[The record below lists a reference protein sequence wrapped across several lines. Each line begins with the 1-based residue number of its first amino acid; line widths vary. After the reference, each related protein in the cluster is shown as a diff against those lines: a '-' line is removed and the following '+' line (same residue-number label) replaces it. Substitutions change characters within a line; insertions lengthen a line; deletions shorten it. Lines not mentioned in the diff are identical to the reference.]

1 MGRRRE
7 RRQGDSLEQG
17 PRGGRMSVRSPGTA
31 VDLIESRSGWFSSLP
46 QGAALL
52 SLALGSVVLLGRAL
66 DLSILHGLLPGIT
79 TVKSSAA
86 TSFIL
91 GGGSLLMLVRG
102 REAYLWA
109 RIFAAGLLVLMT
121 VAWVGVGLAEAG
133 LTSIEPVGLGFQATF
148 GFTLQGAALLL
159 LTNKRLTA
167 RKIGAELALAAAF
180 VGWAGLILYTYSAG
194 LVSWE
199 SVSWMVFTSLGATVL
214 GLGTA
219 AADEVLSPFRVL
231 RSDGPGG
238 ALARYLVP
246 VVAITP
252 FVLGWIDLAGQR
264 AGWYEPT
271 LGVAVLTIAS
281 SVLFAF
287 LVVTYASRLDRS
299 EARRQSAERVLRESA
314 EFNTQIVAS
323 AQEGIVVVDEHQRCV
338 LWNPFMERL
347 TGVPAQDVVG
357 KPLMQTTSLGVLT
370 QLETMERALAGQHV
384 EDDVERPTPSGSSAW
399 LLVAHTPLKN
409 ADGGIRGAIV
419 TVHDITELKQAEQA
433 LRESQKRTS
442 TTLAALGVG
451 VWELDLA
458 TRAVVWTENASPLLA
473 SSPDSIRALNDIID
487 RIHPDDRVPTLS
499 AIDRAIATRS
509 DFDVESRIVL
519 PDGSIQWMRSKGRVV
534 PDPTGGAERL
544 IGVTSDV
551 TGRHLLER
559 QFLQA
564 QKMEAVGQLA
574 GGVAHDFNNLLTAIL
589 GYSAM
594 VKEGISDPVG
604 RKNVDEVIKAAMRA
618 TALTKQLLAFS
629 RRETPEVVVLNA
641 NEVVRD
647 LLDMLRR
654 LIGEHVILRTTL
666 AEKLHSIRTD
676 RGQLEQVIVNL
687 VVNARDAMPKG
698 GRLGVNTANVR
709 VASDVNAHGG
719 LIPPGDYVVLGV
731 TDTGIGI
738 SDEVR
743 AHLFQP
749 FFTTKVRGKGTG
761 LGLATVHGIVAAAH
775 GYIAVESELDKG
787 ATFKVYWPRSVDP
800 VRESRPLN
808 DDPPRL
814 DVPSICTSVLIVED
828 EEAVRYLSRVILER
842 AGHKVFEASTP
853 EQAERMLSEIGPFD
867 VLVSDL
873 MLPGGRGTEL
883 FARMRLRHPALRV
896 VFMSGYVDDEI
907 LKQTD
912 VDATMRFIQ
921 KPFAAAALLD
931 SVTSLLA
938 TDNARG

>member
-1 MGRRRE
+1 
-7 RRQGDSLEQG
+7 
-17 PRGGRMSVRSPGTA
+17 MSVRSPGIS
-31 VDLIESRSGWFSSLP
+31 VDLLESRSGWFSSLP
-46 QGAALL
+46 QGAAFV
-52 SLALGSVVLLGRAL
+52 SLALGSVVLLGRAF
-66 DLSILHGLLPGIT
+66 DLATLQGLLPGIT

-86 TSFIL
+86 ASFIL

-102 REAYLWA
+102 RDAHLWA
-109 RIFAAGLLVLMT
+109 RLFATGLLVLMT
-121 VAWVGVGLAEAG
+121 VAWIGLLLNEIG
-133 LTSIEPVGLGFQATF
+133 LTTIEPVGLGFQATF
-148 GFTLQGAALLL
+148 GFTLQGLALVL
-159 LTNKRLTA
+159 LTNRRLTA
-167 RKIGAELALAAAF
+167 RMVGAELALAAAF

-194 LVSWE
+194 LVSWA
-199 SVSWMVFTSLGATVL
+199 SVSWMVFTSLGTTVL

-219 AADEVLSPFRVL
+219 AADEALSPFRVL

-238 ALARYLVP
+238 ALSRYLVP

-252 FVLGWIDLAGQR
+252 FVLGWIHLAGQR

-287 LVVTYASRLDRS
+287 LVVTYATRLDRS
-299 EARRQSAERVLRESA
+299 EERRQSAERVLHESA

-347 TGVPAQDVVG
+347 TGVPAQEVVG
-357 KPLMQTTSLGVLT
+357 KPLMQTTSFGVLT
-370 QLETMERALAGQHV
+370 QLEAMERALAGQHV
-384 EDDVERPTPSGSSAW
+384 EDDVERTTPSGISAW

-419 TVHDITELKQAEQA
+419 TIHDITELKRAEQA

-451 VWELDLA
+451 VWELDLT

-487 RIHPDDRVPTLS
+487 RIHPDDRVLTLS
-499 AIDRAIATRS
+499 AIERAIATRG

-519 PDGSIQWMRSKGRVV
+519 PDGTVRWMRSKGRVV

-551 TGRHLLER
+551 TGRHLLET

-594 VKEGISDPVG
+594 VKESINDPVG
-604 RKNVDEVIKAAMRA
+604 RKNVDEVIKAAGRA

-629 RRETPEVVVLNA
+629 RREAPEVVVLNA
-641 NEVVRD
+641 NEVVVD

-654 LIGEHVILRTTL
+654 LIGEHVILTTEL
-666 AEKLHSIRTD
+666 ADRLHSIRTD

-698 GRLGVNTANVR
+698 GRLDVETANVQI
-709 VASDVNAHGG
+709 ASDVTAHGG
-719 LIPPGDYVVLGV
+719 LIPPGDYVVLSV
-731 TDTGIGI
+731 RDTGIGI

-761 LGLATVHGIVAAAH
+761 LGLATVQGIVTAAH
-775 GYIAVESELDKG
+775 GYIAVDSELGQG
-787 ATFKVYWPRSVDP
+787 ATFRVYWPRSVDP
-800 VRESRPLN
+800 VRESRPPK
-808 DDPPRL
+808 DDPPRR
-814 DVPSICTSVLIVED
+814 DRPSISTSVLIVED

-842 AGHKVFEASTP
+842 AGHKVFEAASL
-853 EQAERMLSEIGPFD
+853 EQADAVLSERGPVD
-867 VLVSDL
+867 VLVSDV

-883 FARMRLRHPALRV
+883 FARMRLRYPALRV

-907 LKQTD
+907 LAQTQ
-912 VDATMRFIQ
+912 VDPAMRFIQ
-921 KPFAAAALLD
+921 KPFAADVLLN

-938 TDNARG
+938 TDEAGRW